1 MQRNALPI
9 MAELAKDEERR
20 SGEQGGPQSSREK
33 NKNEFHDVTF
43 CSSTKLMM
51 FKKL

>member
-9 MAELAKDEERR
+9 MAELAKDEER
-20 SGEQGGPQSSREK
+20 SGEQGGPHSSREG

-51 FKKL
+51 SKKL